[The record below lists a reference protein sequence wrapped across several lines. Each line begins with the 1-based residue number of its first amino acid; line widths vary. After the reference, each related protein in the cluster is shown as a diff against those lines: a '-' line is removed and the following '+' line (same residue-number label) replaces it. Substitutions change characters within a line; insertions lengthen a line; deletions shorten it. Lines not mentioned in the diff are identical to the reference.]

1 MDKYF
6 EAEGPGC
13 LMFFCEG
20 GPRQVSVG
28 TVDGGQTMN
37 RQQYIESV

>member
-20 GPRQVSVG
+20 GPRHVFVG
-28 TVDGGQTMN
+28 TTVDGGTTINTSIQ
-37 RQQYIESV
+37 